1 MDDFVLKLRQKF
13 NENINPQNALQMKAY
28 MRNQYD
34 FFGLKAPAQV
44 EIRQEFLKAEGLP
57 EIAHLPELIRELW
70 EQPEREFQHFG
81 MALTEKYSKKT
92 DAGFIQTLEWM
103 IVTKS
108 WWDTVDFIAAN
119 LVGAHFK
126 RFPELI
132 PAYTEKWMNSG
143 NFWLQRS
150 ALLFQLKYKKQTDL
164 GLLFGFIERL
174 SDSREFFI
182 RKAIGWALRE
192 YSKTDPEIVIQFVN
206 SHQLQ
211 PLSRK
216 EALKVIN
223 RKSKLPDNV

>member
-1 MDDFVLKLRQKF
+1 MDGFVLKLRQKF
-13 NENINPQNALQMKAY
+13 SENANSQYAFQMKAY

-34 FFGLKAPAQV
+34 FFGINAPAQV
-44 EIRQEFLKAEGLP
+44 QIRQEFLKAEGLP
-57 EIAHLPELIRELW
+57 EISHLPQLIRELW

-92 DAGFIQTLEWM
+92 DAGFIETLEWM

-164 GLLFGFIERL
+164 RLLFGFIERL
-174 SDSREFFI
+174 SYSREFFI
-182 RKAIGWALRE
+182 RKAIGWTLRE
-192 YSKTDPEIVIQFVN
+192 YSKTDPDTVIQFVN

-216 EALKVIN
+216 EAFKVIN
-223 RKSKLPDNV
+223 RKTQLPDNV

>member
-1 MDDFVLKLRQKF
+1 MDDFTIKLRQKF
-13 NENINPQNALQMKAY
+13 LENTNAGIAVRMKAY

-34 FFGLKAPAQV
+34 FFGIKAPAQV
-44 EIRQEFLKAEGLP
+44 QIRREFLQNQGLP
-57 EIAHLPELIRELW
+57 EISLLPKLIPELW

-81 MALTEKYSKKT
+81 LALTEKYSKKT
-92 DAGFIQTLEWM
+92 DAGFIETLEWM

-150 ALLFQLKYKKQTDL
+150 ALLFQLKYKKLTDL

-182 RKAIGWALRE
+182 RKAIGWTLRE
-192 YSKTDPEIVIQFVN
+192 YSKTDPDVVIEFVN

-223 RKSKLPDNV
+223 RKSQLPDNV

>member
-1 MDDFVLKLRQKF
+1 MDDFTIKLRQKF
-13 NENINPQNALQMKAY
+13 LENANAENAAQMKAY

-34 FFGLKAPAQV
+34 FFGIKAPAQV
-44 EIRQEFLKAEGLP
+44 QIRREFLQNQGLP
-57 EIAHLPELIRELW
+57 EISLLPKLIPELW
-70 EQPEREFQHFG
+70 EQPEREFQHFTL
-81 MALTEKYSKKT
+81 ALLEKYSKKA
-92 DAGFIQTLEWM
+92 DAGFIEILEWI

-150 ALLFQLKYKKQTDL
+150 ALLFQLKYKNQTDL
-164 GLLFGFIERL
+164 KLLFGFIEKL
-174 SDSREFFI
+174 SGSREFFI
-182 RKAIGWALRE
+182 RKAIGWTLRE
-192 YSKTDPEIVIQFVN
+192 YSKTDPDVVIQFVET
-206 SHQLQ
+206 HQLQ
-211 PLSRK
+211 PLSQK

-223 RKSKLPDNV
+223 RKKLKG

>member
-1 MDDFVLKLRQKF
+1 MEDFVLKLRQKF
-13 NENINPQNALQMKAY
+13 TENINPQNALQMKAY

-34 FFGLKAPAQV
+34 FFGIKAPAQAQ
-44 EIRQEFLKAEGLP
+44 IRKEFLKAEGLP
-57 EIAHLPELIRELW
+57 EIFHLPKLILELW
-70 EQPEREFQHFG
+70 EQPEREFQHF
-81 MALTEKYSKKT
+81 ALALIEKYSKKT
-92 DAGFIQTLEWM
+92 DAGFIEILEW
-103 IVTKS
+103 IVVTKS

-182 RKAIGWALRE
+182 RKAIGWTLRE
-192 YSKTDPEIVIQFVN
+192 YSKTDPHIVIQFVN

-223 RKSKLPDNV
+223 RKNPTS

>member
-1 MDDFVLKLRQKF
+1 MDGFVLKLRQKF
-13 NENINPQNALQMKAY
+13 TENINPQNALQMKAY

-34 FFGLKAPAQV
+34 FFGIKAPEQLQ
-44 EIRQEFLKAEGLP
+44 IRQEFLKAEGLP
-57 EIAHLPELIRELW
+57 EIAHLPKLVRELW

-81 MALTEKYSKKT
+81 LALTEKYSKKT
-92 DAGFIQTLEWM
+92 DAGFIETLEWM

-119 LVGAHFK
+119 LVGVHFK

-164 GLLFGFIERL
+164 RLLFGFIERL

-182 RKAIGWALRE
+182 RKAIGWTLRE
-192 YSKTDPEIVIQFVN
+192 YSKTDPDIIIQFVN

-211 PLSRK
+211 PLSQK

-223 RKSKLPDNV
+223 RKKPTS

>member
-1 MDDFVLKLRQKF
+1 MGGFVLKLRQKF
-13 NENINPQNALQMKAY
+13 TENANLQNALQMTAY
-28 MRNQYD
+28 LRNQYD
-34 FFGLKAPAQV
+34 FFGIKAPAQV
-44 EIRQEFLKAEGLP
+44 LIRQEFLKAEGLP
-57 EIAHLPELIRELW
+57 DISHLPQLIRELW
-70 EQPEREFQHFG
+70 EQPEREFQHFAI
-81 MALTEKYSKKT
+81 ALTEKYSKKT
-92 DAGFIQTLEWM
+92 DAGFIEILEWT

-132 PAYTEKWMNSG
+132 PVYTEKWMNSG
-143 NFWLQRS
+143 NFWLHRS

-164 GLLFGFIERL
+164 RLLFGLIERL

-182 RKAIGWALRE
+182 RKAIGWTLRE
-192 YSKTDPEIVIQFVN
+192 YSKTDPDIVIQFVN

-211 PLSRK
+211 PLSQK

-223 RKSKLPDNV
+223 RKNQLRNNV

>member
-1 MDDFVLKLRQKF
+1 MEDFVSKLRQKF
-13 NENINPQNALQMKAY
+13 LENANAENAAQMKAY

-34 FFGLKAPAQV
+34 FFGIKAPAQLQ
-44 EIRQEFLKAEGLP
+44 IRQEFLKAEGLP
-57 EIAHLPELIRELW
+57 EISHLPNLIRELW
-70 EQPEREFQHFG
+70 EQPEREFQHF
-81 MALTEKYSKKT
+81 ALAHLEKYNKKT
-92 DAGFIQTLEWM
+92 DAGFIETLEM
-103 IVTKS
+103 IIVTKS

-119 LVGAHFK
+119 LVGTHFK

-132 PAYTEKWMNSG
+132 PFYTENWMNSG

-164 GLLFGFIERL
+164 PLLFGFIERL

-182 RKAIGWALRE
+182 RKAIGWTLRE
-192 YSKTDPEIVIQFVN
+192 YSKTDPDAVIRFVN

-211 PLSRK
+211 PLSQK

-223 RKSKLPDNV
+223 RKKLTSA